1 MKNIFLYLL
10 LACAMVPRLAQAQAI
25 GATPTGDACPNKDY
39 TYTYGGSAL
48 GCSWVVKGSYTLV
61 SGGGANSTSITVRWK
76 DVPTDAT
83 SNPTSV
89 ALSCGTSGTTTRD
102 VFVSSISGKTPTP
115 LTVNG
120 NPVGAQLELPF
131 GDNSP
136 LTLKVPLLE
145 LPQSTAN
152 AVPLYALTGG
162 A

>member
-1 MKNIFLYLL
+1 MSQN
-10 LACAMVPRLAQAQAI
+10 A
-25 GATPTGDACPNKDY
+25 
-39 TYTYGGSAL
+39 SA
-48 GCSWVVKGSYTLV
+48 
-61 SGGGANSTSITVRWK
+61 ITVRWQ

-102 VFVSSISGKTPTP
+102 VFVSSISAKTPSP

-136 LTLKVPLLE
+136 LTLKVPLLD

-152 AVPLYALTGG
+152 AVPLYALTYG